1 MPSRRTLVYLMLAGA
16 LTVAW
21 LSWREV
27 SARRQRREALAPV
40 ITKQAVN
47 FALRN
52 FDPANPPSDM
62 PPLYPG
68 EEARCDSDF
77 GSNAHVDGETGP
89 TDATHANL
97 TITRIS
103 VALRL
108 NVIIWVPA
116 GASQRILEHEDGHRQ
131 ISEYYY
137 QTADQLAARIAGTYT
152 GQEIALSGPDLN
164 AESTK
169 ALQQIATEITDEYN
183 RELNAQSAQL
193 LFDGITDHGRNGV
206 VVKEA
211 IAHALKNAAIE
222 SPQPASP

>member
-1 MPSRRTLVYLMLAGA
+1 MLVGVVV
-16 LTVAW
+16 VAW

-27 SARRQRREALAPV
+27 SARRQRREALTPV
-40 ITKQAVN
+40 ITKQPVN
-47 FALRN
+47 FALRT

-77 GSNAHVDGETGP
+77 GSNAHVDGEALP

-97 TITRIS
+97 TIGRIS

-108 NVIIWVPA
+108 DIIIWVPA
-116 GASQRILEHEDGHRQ
+116 GAPQRILEHEGGHRQ

-137 QTADQLAARIAGTYT
+137 RTAGQLAARIAESYAGR
-152 GQEIALSGPDLN
+152 EIAIAGPDLN

-169 ALQQIATEITDEYN
+169 A
-183 RELNAQSAQL
+183 
-193 LFDGITDHGRNGV
+193 
-206 VVKEA
+206 
-211 IAHALKNAAIE
+211 
-222 SPQPASP
+222 

>member
-1 MPSRRTLVYLMLAGA
+1 M
-16 LTVAW
+16 VAW

-27 SARRQRREALAPV
+27 SARRQRREALTPV
-40 ITKQAVN
+40 ITKQPVN
-47 FALRN
+47 FALRT
-52 FDPANPPSDM
+52 FDPADPPTDM

-77 GSNAHVDGETGP
+77 GSNAHVDGQTLP

-97 TITRIS
+97 TITQII

-108 NVIIWVPA
+108 NIIIWVPP
-116 GASQRILEHEDGHRQ
+116 GAPQRILEHEDGHRQ
-131 ISEYYY
+131 ISEFYY
-137 QTADQLAARIAGTYT
+137 QAADQLAAHIAENYAGR
-152 GQEIALSGPDLN
+152 EIAISGPNLN

-183 RELNAQSAQL
+183 RELNADSAQL

-206 VVKEA
+206 AVKEA
-211 IAHALKNAAIE
+211 VAHALKNASIE
-222 SPQPASP
+222 SPQPAN

>member
-1 MPSRRTLVYLMLAGA
+1 MLSGV
-16 LTVAW
+16 LWGAW

-27 SARRQRREALAPV
+27 LARRQRRETLAPV
-40 ITKQAVN
+40 VSSQPVN
-47 FALRN
+47 FAQRT
-52 FDPANPPSDM
+52 FDPANPPTDM

-77 GSNAHVDGETGP
+77 GSNAHVDGETTP

-97 TITRIS
+97 TITKIS

-108 NVIIWVPA
+108 NIIIWLPP
-116 GASQRILEHEDGHRQ
+116 GAPQRILEHEDGHRQ

-137 QTADQLAARIAGTYT
+137 QIADQLAARIAGTYM
-152 GQEIALSGPDLN
+152 GREIAISGPDLN

-183 RELNAQSAQL
+183 RELSAESAQL
-193 LFDGITDHGRNGV
+193 LFDAITDHGRNGV
-206 VVKEA
+206 EVKEA
-211 IAHALKNAAIE
+211 VAHALKNASIE